1 MRFRVRAGSAYSGA
15 LSSTERA
22 TKWCNFYRAQHHTHS
37 ERLSSVYHLKCA
49 RQWCLFY
56 FRARHQTHKKVISNY
71 STVLFWGLE
80 NWYLPE
86 TRPLS
91 FYLLLAT
98 IPELFIPLRNDLMIH
113 FFYRALYH
121 ALQSSHRFCLFGSS
135 FFSHRTCHQMMLFLF
150 LELSIIHILRE
161 WALYHLSV
169 STNDVVFIIELDI
182 NTLKVIF

>member
-1 MRFRVRAGSAYSGA
+1 MIHFFIELCIMRFRVRAGSAYSGA

-37 ERLSSVYHLKCA
+37 ERLSSFYHLKCA

-56 FRARHQTHKKVISNY
+56 YRARHQTHKKVISNY

-113 FFYRALYH
+113 FF
-121 ALQSSHRFCLFGSS
+121 
-135 FFSHRTCHQMMLFLF
+135 
-150 LELSIIHILRE
+150 
-161 WALYHLSV
+161 
-169 STNDVVFIIELDI
+169 IELCI
-182 NTLKVIF
+182 MRFRVRAGSAYSGALFSLIERATKWCYFYF